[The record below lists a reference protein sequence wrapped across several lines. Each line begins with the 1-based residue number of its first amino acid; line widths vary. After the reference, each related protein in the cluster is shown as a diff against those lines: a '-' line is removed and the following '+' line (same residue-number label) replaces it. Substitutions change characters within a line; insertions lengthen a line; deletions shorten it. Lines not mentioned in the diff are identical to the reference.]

1 MLFIIKC
8 FRVYISILS
17 GKFLKSFF
25 YIPPHL
31 LACKIQ
37 YKVSLSYDLASRTM
51 KLVFSLFITAVFAA
65 SIEPDYK
72 VARTL
77 ETQGEIQ
84 SPNYPDN
91 YPNNHDQV

>member
-1 MLFIIKC
+1 MFSYLHFHLKWKIFKK
-8 FRVYISILS
+8 FSDIS
-17 GKFLKSFF
+17 
-25 YIPPHL
+25 PHL
-31 LACKIQ
+31 LARKIQ

-65 SIEPDYK
+65 SFEPDYK